1 MLKRVLRESNDSIPG
16 LVMDDSEQIVLC
28 LHTDREVRNP
38 MDQNEKYPET
48 ALITNRRLVVLARHS
63 YFKDEV
69 TFTSMPL
76 DNIQVVQTTNV
87 SWTLTKI
94 LASLVAFLFYIV
106 PGIIFLIHMHYAV
119 GASVNVASGGVRTV
133 VRFHPRHKDLLQQFV
148 AFL

>member
-1 MLKRVLRESNDSIPG
+1 MLKRVLRESNDGIPG

-87 SWTLTKI
+87 SWTLARI
-94 LASLVAFLFYIV
+94 LTGIVAFVLYIA
-106 PGIIFLIHMHYAV
+106 PGILFLIHMYFAV
-119 GASVNVASGGVRTV
+119 GASVNVVSGNLRTE
-133 VRFHPRHKDLLQQFV
+133 VRFHPRHKDLLQQSV